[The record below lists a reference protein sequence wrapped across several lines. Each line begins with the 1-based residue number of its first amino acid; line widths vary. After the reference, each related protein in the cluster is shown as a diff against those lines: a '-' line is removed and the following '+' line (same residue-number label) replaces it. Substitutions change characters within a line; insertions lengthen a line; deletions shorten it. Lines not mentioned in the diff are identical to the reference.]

1 MHTQEFQLSASF
13 PPRPKT
19 TFMSTLRPLAVGIAI
34 TFAVVACTPTEEVR
48 GYVPNEAAI
57 AKLKP
62 GLDNR
67 RNVARLIGSPSSI
80 STFESKTWYYIS
92 KRSEHLAFFDEK
104 VLDQQVVAIDFDDN
118 GMISDMRRY
127 KLDDARNIVMVGRIT
142 PTRGRE
148 MGLLEQI
155 FGNVGRFA
163 TDGAATITS
172 PTGGGG
178 L

>member
-1 MHTQEFQLSASF
+1 LS
-13 PPRPKT
+13 T
-19 TFMSTLRPLAVGIAI
+19 TRNTRRNSTLMSILRPLVVGMALA
-34 TFAVVACTPTEEVR
+34 FFVPACAPTEEVR

-62 GLDNR
+62 GFDNR

-80 STFESKTWYYIS
+80 STFDSKTWYYIS
-92 KRSEHLAFFDEK
+92 KRSEHFAFFDEK
-104 VLDQQVVAIDFDDN
+104 VLDQQVVAIDFDDK

-127 KLDDARNIVMVGRIT
+127 KLDDARKIVLVGRVT

-163 TDGAATITS
+163 TDGEATINS
-172 PTGGGG
+172 PTGGG